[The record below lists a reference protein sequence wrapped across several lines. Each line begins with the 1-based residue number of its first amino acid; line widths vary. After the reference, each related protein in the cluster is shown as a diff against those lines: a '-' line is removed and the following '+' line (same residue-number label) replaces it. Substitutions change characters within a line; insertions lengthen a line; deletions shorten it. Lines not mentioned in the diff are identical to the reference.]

1 MFLKF
6 CSLHESHYPEILLD
20 YYWTCCMPACSW
32 SFVLFN
38 FILAYLSTM
47 EAKCTEMFQTVM
59 SAKWIFF
66 FLFSSLTMAYFYY
79 QNQNVEKVAGKQ
91 LYSSLC
97 SLCFDGCILVR
108 IICSVR
114 ETAVGRLCCNGQVL
128 HMCFVCRRM
137 FAITTGD
144 WKTEKRWCFQCSVVS
159 VYQVFHICFMNRNT
173 GCSYSL
179 HICNNNS
186 SKVYYI

>member
-1 MFLKF
+1 MNRTIPKF
-6 CSLHESHYPEILLD
+6 CWITTEPVACLHVPE
-20 YYWTCCMPACSW
+20 
-32 SFVLFN
+32 VLFSST
-38 FILAYLSTM
+38 LSWHIYQQWKQSVQ
-47 EAKCTEMFQTVM
+47 KCFRQLCLQ
-59 SAKWIFF
+59 SGSFF

-144 WKTEKRWCFQCSVVS
+144 WKTEKR
-159 VYQVFHICFMNRNT
+159 
-173 GCSYSL
+173 
-179 HICNNNS
+179 
-186 SKVYYI
+186 